1 MEQTLIF
8 FPDGTQI
15 NFKKEKLVQRS
26 SKKFLEVSKNEAWK
40 FQLLPNWLDNV
51 SYWYT
56 REDKETL
63 PSRYYHYDRGS
74 IIRVDFGVNMGSE
87 FCGLHFAIVLDKND
101 ISSKKTLTVIP
112 LTSKNKN
119 GRFSLGKEIFNQTT
133 NILNQQINELKKET
147 RLINQKTINLEDKT
161 KLLAQKLKNIIL
173 KSTDESK
180 KDIINKEF
188 EEVTNK
194 GIITDTLNNIIISG
208 KYNEIEINRLKNEIK
223 DNSEDINQ
231 LKNEIKDNKNEIQSL
246 LRVIN
251 IYSRYNKNT
260 YARLSDITT
269 ISKLRIR
276 KINKYDP
283 SGRIKLN
290 SQQMALISDKLMD
303 LYINK

>member
-63 PSRYYHYDRGS
+63 PSRYYHYDRGT

-87 FCGLHFAIVLDKND
+87 FCGLHFAIVLDKKDNNH
-101 ISSKKTLTVIP
+101 KKTLTVVP
-112 LTSKNKN
+112 LTSKNKS
-119 GRFSLGKEIFNQTT
+119 GRFYLGKEIFNQTT
-133 NILNQQINELKKET
+133 NILNQQSIELK
-147 RLINQKTINLEDKT
+147 QKTDHILQE
-161 KLLAQKLKNIIL
+161 LKDIIL
-173 KSTDESK
+173 NGIDNNK
-180 KDIINKEF
+180 KDIVKKEF
-188 EEVTNK
+188 IKFDK
-194 GIITDTLNNIIISG
+194 GIVTDTLNNIIISG
-208 KYNEIEINRLKNEIK
+208 KYNQNEVK
-223 DNSEDINQ
+223 Q
-231 LKNEIKDNKNEIQSL
+231 LKDEVYNNNKEIDSL
-246 LRVIN
+246 SKVIS
-251 IYSRYNKNT
+251 IYSRYNKDT
-260 YARLSDITT
+260 YVRLSDITT

-276 KINKYDP
+276 RINKYDP

>member
-63 PSRYYHYDRGS
+63 PSRYYHYDRGT

-87 FCGLHFAIVLDKND
+87 FCGLHFAIVLDKRDNNH
-101 ISSKKTLTVIP
+101 KKTLTVVP
-112 LTSKNKN
+112 LTSKNKS
-119 GRFSLGKEIFNQTT
+119 GRFYLGKEIFNQTT
-133 NILNQQINELKKET
+133 NILNQQSIELK
-147 RLINQKTINLEDKT
+147 QKTDH
-161 KLLAQKLKNIIL
+161 IL
-173 KSTDESK
+173 QEL
-180 KDIINKEF
+180 KDIILNGIDNNKKDTVKKEF
-188 EEVTNK
+188 IKFDK
-194 GIITDTLNNIIISG
+194 GIVTDTLNNIIISG
-208 KYNEIEINRLKNEIK
+208 KYNQNEVK
-223 DNSEDINQ
+223 Q
-231 LKNEIKDNKNEIQSL
+231 LKDEVYNNNKEIDSL
-246 LRVIN
+246 SKVIS
-251 IYSRYNKNT
+251 IYSRYNKDT
-260 YARLSDITT
+260 YVRLSDITT

-276 KINKYDP
+276 RINKYDP

>member
-1 MEQTLIF
+1 MEPTLIF

-63 PSRYYHYDRGS
+63 PSRYYHYDRGT

-87 FCGLHFAIVLDKND
+87 FCGLHFAIVLDKKDNNH
-101 ISSKKTLTVIP
+101 KKTLTVVP
-112 LTSKNKN
+112 LTSKNKS
-119 GRFSLGKEIFNQTT
+119 GRFYLGKEIFNQTT
-133 NILNQQINELKKET
+133 NILNQQSIELK
-147 RLINQKTINLEDKT
+147 QKTDHILQE
-161 KLLAQKLKNIIL
+161 LKDIIL
-173 KSTDESK
+173 NGIDNNK
-180 KDIINKEF
+180 KDIVKKEF
-188 EEVTNK
+188 IKFDK
-194 GIITDTLNNIIISG
+194 GIVTDTLNNIIISG
-208 KYNEIEINRLKNEIK
+208 KYNQNEVK
-223 DNSEDINQ
+223 Q
-231 LKNEIKDNKNEIQSL
+231 LKDEIYNNNKEIDSL
-246 LRVIN
+246 SKVIS
-251 IYSRYNKNT
+251 IYSRYNKDT
-260 YARLSDITT
+260 YVRLSDITT

-276 KINKYDP
+276 RINKYDP

>member
-1 MEQTLIF
+1 MHWKSYFVIRSDLMEPTLIF

-63 PSRYYHYDRGS
+63 PSRYYHYDRGT

-87 FCGLHFAIVLDKND
+87 FCGLHFAIVLDKKDNNH
-101 ISSKKTLTVIP
+101 KKTLTVVP
-112 LTSKNKN
+112 LTSKNKS
-119 GRFSLGKEIFNQTT
+119 GRFYLGKEIFNQTT
-133 NILNQQINELKKET
+133 NILNQQSIELK
-147 RLINQKTINLEDKT
+147 QKTDHILQE
-161 KLLAQKLKNIIL
+161 LKDIIL
-173 KSTDESK
+173 NGIDNNK
-180 KDIINKEF
+180 KDIVKKEF
-188 EEVTNK
+188 IKFDK
-194 GIITDTLNNIIISG
+194 GIVTDTLNNIIISG
-208 KYNEIEINRLKNEIK
+208 KYNQNEVK
-223 DNSEDINQ
+223 Q
-231 LKNEIKDNKNEIQSL
+231 LKDEVYNNNKEIDSL
-246 LRVIN
+246 SKVIS
-251 IYSRYNKNT
+251 IYSRYNKDT
-260 YARLSDITT
+260 YVRLSDITT

-276 KINKYDP
+276 RINKYDP

>member
-63 PSRYYHYDRGS
+63 PSRYYHYDRGT

-87 FCGLHFAIVLDKND
+87 FCGLHFAIVLDKKDNNH
-101 ISSKKTLTVIP
+101 KKTLTVVP
-112 LTSKNKN
+112 LTSKNKS
-119 GRFSLGKEIFNQTT
+119 GRFYLGKEIFNQTT
-133 NILNQQINELKKET
+133 NILNQQSIELK
-147 RLINQKTINLEDKT
+147 QKTDH
-161 KLLAQKLKNIIL
+161 LLQELKDIIL
-173 KSTDESK
+173 NGIDNNK
-180 KDIINKEF
+180 KDIVKKEF
-188 EEVTNK
+188 IKFDK
-194 GIITDTLNNIIISG
+194 GIVTDTLNNIIISG
-208 KYNEIEINRLKNEIK
+208 KYNQNEVK
-223 DNSEDINQ
+223 Q
-231 LKNEIKDNKNEIQSL
+231 LKDEVYNNNKEIDSL
-246 LRVIN
+246 SKVIS
-251 IYSRYNKNT
+251 IYSRYNKDT
-260 YARLSDITT
+260 YVRLSDITT

-276 KINKYDP
+276 RINKYDP

>member
-1 MEQTLIF
+1 MEPTLIF

-63 PSRYYHYDRGS
+63 PSRYYHYDRGT

-87 FCGLHFAIVLDKND
+87 FCGLHFAIVLDKKDNNH
-101 ISSKKTLTVIP
+101 KKTLTVVP
-112 LTSKNKN
+112 LTSKNKS
-119 GRFSLGKEIFNQTT
+119 GRFYLGKEIFNQTT
-133 NILNQQINELKKET
+133 NILNQQSIELK
-147 RLINQKTINLEDKT
+147 QKTDHILQE
-161 KLLAQKLKNIIL
+161 LKDIIL
-173 KSTDESK
+173 NGIDNNK
-180 KDIINKEF
+180 KDIVKKEF
-188 EEVTNK
+188 IKFDK
-194 GIITDTLNNIIISG
+194 GIVTDTLNNIIISG
-208 KYNEIEINRLKNEIK
+208 KYNQNEVK
-223 DNSEDINQ
+223 Q
-231 LKNEIKDNKNEIQSL
+231 LKDEVYNNNKEIDSL
-246 LRVIN
+246 SKVIS
-251 IYSRYNKNT
+251 IYSRYNKDT
-260 YARLSDITT
+260 YVRLSDITT

-276 KINKYDP
+276 RINKYDP

>member
-63 PSRYYHYDRGS
+63 PSRYYHYDRGT

-87 FCGLHFAIVLDKND
+87 FCGLHFAIVLDKKDNNH
-101 ISSKKTLTVIP
+101 KKTLTVVP
-112 LTSKNKN
+112 LTSKNKS
-119 GRFSLGKEIFNQTT
+119 GRFYLGKEIFNQTT
-133 NILNQQINELKKET
+133 NILNQQSIELK
-147 RLINQKTINLEDKT
+147 QKTDHILQE
-161 KLLAQKLKNIIL
+161 LKDIIL
-173 KSTDESK
+173 NGIDNNK
-180 KDIINKEF
+180 KDIVKKEF
-188 EEVTNK
+188 IKFDK
-194 GIITDTLNNIIISG
+194 GIVTDTLNNIIISG
-208 KYNEIEINRLKNEIK
+208 KYNQNEVK
-223 DNSEDINQ
+223 Q
-231 LKNEIKDNKNEIQSL
+231 LKDEIYNNNKEIDSL
-246 LRVIN
+246 SKVIS
-251 IYSRYNKNT
+251 IYSRYNKDT
-260 YARLSDITT
+260 YVRLSDITT

-276 KINKYDP
+276 RINKYDP

>member
-1 MEQTLIF
+1 MHWKSYFVIRSDLMEPILIF

-63 PSRYYHYDRGS
+63 PSRYYYYDRGK
-74 IIRVDFGVNMGSE
+74 IIRVDFGVNMRSQ
-87 FCGLHFAIVLDKND
+87 FYGLHYAIVLNKKDNNH
-101 ISSKKTLTVIP
+101 KKTFTVVP
-112 LTSKNKN
+112 LTSKNKS
-119 GRFSLGKEIFNQTT
+119 GRFYLGKEIFNQTT
-133 NILNQQINELKKET
+133 NILNQQSIELK
-147 RLINQKTINLEDKT
+147 QKTDHILQE
-161 KLLAQKLKNIIL
+161 LKDIIL
-173 KSTDESK
+173 NGIDNNK
-180 KDIINKEF
+180 KDIVKKEF
-188 EEVTNK
+188 IKFDK
-194 GIITDTLNNIIISG
+194 GIVTDTLNNIIISG
-208 KYNEIEINRLKNEIK
+208 KYNQNEVK
-223 DNSEDINQ
+223 Q
-231 LKNEIKDNKNEIQSL
+231 LKDEVYNNNKEIDSL
-246 LRVIN
+246 SKVIS
-251 IYSRYNKNT
+251 IYSRYNKDT
-260 YARLSDITT
+260 YVRLSDITT

-276 KINKYDP
+276 RINKYDP

>member
-1 MEQTLIF
+1 MEPTLIF

-63 PSRYYHYDRGS
+63 PSRYYHYDRGT

-87 FCGLHFAIVLDKND
+87 FCGLHFAIVLDKKDNNH
-101 ISSKKTLTVIP
+101 KKTLTVVP
-112 LTSKNKN
+112 LTSKNKS
-119 GRFSLGKEIFNQTT
+119 GRFYLGKEIFNQTT
-133 NILNQQINELKKET
+133 NILNQQSIELK
-147 RLINQKTINLEDKT
+147 QKTDHILQE
-161 KLLAQKLKNIIL
+161 LKDIIL
-173 KSTDESK
+173 NGTDNNK
-180 KDIINKEF
+180 KDIVKKEF
-188 EEVTNK
+188 IKFDK
-194 GIITDTLNNIIISG
+194 GIVTDTLNNIIISG
-208 KYNEIEINRLKNEIK
+208 KYNQNEVK
-223 DNSEDINQ
+223 Q
-231 LKNEIKDNKNEIQSL
+231 LKDEVYNNNKEIDSL
-246 LRVIN
+246 SKVIS
-251 IYSRYNKNT
+251 IYSRYNKDT
-260 YARLSDITT
+260 YVRLSDITT

-276 KINKYDP
+276 RINKYDP

>member
-1 MEQTLIF
+1 MEPILIF

-63 PSRYYHYDRGS
+63 PSRYYHYDRGT

-87 FCGLHFAIVLDKND
+87 FCGLHFAIVLDKKDNNH
-101 ISSKKTLTVIP
+101 KKTLTVVP
-112 LTSKNKN
+112 LTSKNKS
-119 GRFSLGKEIFNQTT
+119 GRFYLGKEIFNQTT
-133 NILNQQINELKKET
+133 NILNQQSIELK
-147 RLINQKTINLEDKT
+147 QKTDHILQE
-161 KLLAQKLKNIIL
+161 LKDIIL
-173 KSTDESK
+173 NGIDNNK
-180 KDIINKEF
+180 KDIVKKEF
-188 EEVTNK
+188 IKFDK
-194 GIITDTLNNIIISG
+194 GIVTDTLNNIIISG
-208 KYNEIEINRLKNEIK
+208 KYNQNEVK
-223 DNSEDINQ
+223 Q
-231 LKNEIKDNKNEIQSL
+231 LKDEVYNNNKEIDSL
-246 LRVIN
+246 SKVIS
-251 IYSRYNKNT
+251 IYSRYNKDT
-260 YARLSDITT
+260 YVRLSDITT

-276 KINKYDP
+276 RINKYDP

>member
-8 FPDGTQI
+8 FPDGTRI

-63 PSRYYHYDRGS
+63 PSRYYHYDRGT

-87 FCGLHFAIVLDKND
+87 FCGLHFAIVLDKKDNNH
-101 ISSKKTLTVIP
+101 KKTLTVVP
-112 LTSKNKN
+112 LTSKNKS
-119 GRFSLGKEIFNQTT
+119 GRFYLGKEIFNQTT
-133 NILNQQINELKKET
+133 NILNQQSIELK
-147 RLINQKTINLEDKT
+147 QKTDHILQE
-161 KLLAQKLKNIIL
+161 LKDIIL
-173 KSTDESK
+173 NGIDNNK
-180 KDIINKEF
+180 KDIVKKEF
-188 EEVTNK
+188 IKFDK
-194 GIITDTLNNIIISG
+194 GIVTDTLNNIIISG
-208 KYNEIEINRLKNEIK
+208 KYNQNEVK
-223 DNSEDINQ
+223 Q
-231 LKNEIKDNKNEIQSL
+231 LKDEIYNNNKEIDSL
-246 LRVIN
+246 SKVIS
-251 IYSRYNKNT
+251 IYSRYNKDT
-260 YARLSDITT
+260 YVRLSDITT

-276 KINKYDP
+276 RINKYDP

>member
-15 NFKKEKLVQRS
+15 NFEKEKLVQRS

-63 PSRYYHYDRGS
+63 PSRYYHYDRGT

-87 FCGLHFAIVLDKND
+87 FCGLHFAIVLDKKDNNH
-101 ISSKKTLTVIP
+101 KKTLTVVP
-112 LTSKNKN
+112 LTSKNKS
-119 GRFSLGKEIFNQTT
+119 GRFYLGKEIFNQTT
-133 NILNQQINELKKET
+133 NILNQQSIELK
-147 RLINQKTINLEDKT
+147 QKTDHILQE
-161 KLLAQKLKNIIL
+161 LKDIIL
-173 KSTDESK
+173 NGIDNNK
-180 KDIINKEF
+180 KDIVKKEF
-188 EEVTNK
+188 IKFDK
-194 GIITDTLNNIIISG
+194 GIVTDTLNNIIISG
-208 KYNEIEINRLKNEIK
+208 KYNQNEVK
-223 DNSEDINQ
+223 Q
-231 LKNEIKDNKNEIQSL
+231 LKDEVYNNNKEIDSL
-246 LRVIN
+246 SKVIS
-251 IYSRYNKNT
+251 IYSRYNKDT
-260 YARLSDITT
+260 YVRLSDITT

-276 KINKYDP
+276 RINKYDP

>member
-1 MEQTLIF
+1 MHWKSYFVIRSDLMEPTLIF

-63 PSRYYHYDRGS
+63 PSRYYHYDRGT

-87 FCGLHFAIVLDKND
+87 FCGLHFAIVLDKKDNNH
-101 ISSKKTLTVIP
+101 KKTLTVVP
-112 LTSKNKN
+112 LTSKNKS
-119 GRFSLGKEIFNQTT
+119 GRFYLGKEIFNQTT
-133 NILNQQINELKKET
+133 NILNQQSIELK
-147 RLINQKTINLEDKT
+147 QKTDHILQE
-161 KLLAQKLKNIIL
+161 LKDIIL
-173 KSTDESK
+173 NGIDNNK
-180 KDIINKEF
+180 KDIVKKEF
-188 EEVTNK
+188 IKFDK
-194 GIITDTLNNIIISG
+194 GIVTDTLNNIIISG
-208 KYNEIEINRLKNEIK
+208 KYNQNEVK
-223 DNSEDINQ
+223 Q
-231 LKNEIKDNKNEIQSL
+231 LKDEIYNNNKEIDSL
-246 LRVIN
+246 SKVIS
-251 IYSRYNKNT
+251 IYSRYNKDT
-260 YARLSDITT
+260 YVRLSDITT

-276 KINKYDP
+276 RINKYDP

>member
-63 PSRYYHYDRGS
+63 PSRYYHYDRGT

-87 FCGLHFAIVLDKND
+87 FCGLHFAIVLDKKDNNH
-101 ISSKKTLTVIP
+101 KKTLTVVP
-112 LTSKNKN
+112 LTSKNKS
-119 GRFSLGKEIFNQTT
+119 GRFYLGKEIFNQTT
-133 NILNQQINELKKET
+133 NILNQQSIELK
-147 RLINQKTINLEDKT
+147 QKTDH
-161 KLLAQKLKNIIL
+161 LLQELKDIIL
-173 KSTDESK
+173 NGIDNNK
-180 KDIINKEF
+180 KDIVKKEF
-188 EEVTNK
+188 IKFDK
-194 GIITDTLNNIIISG
+194 GIVTDTLNNIIISG
-208 KYNEIEINRLKNEIK
+208 KYNQNEVK
-223 DNSEDINQ
+223 Q
-231 LKNEIKDNKNEIQSL
+231 LKDEVYNNNKEIDSL
-246 LRVIN
+246 SKVIST
-251 IYSRYNKNT
+251 YSRYNKDT
-260 YARLSDITT
+260 YVRLSDITT

-276 KINKYDP
+276 RINKYDP

>member
-63 PSRYYHYDRGS
+63 PSRYYHYDRGT

-87 FCGLHFAIVLDKND
+87 FCGLHFAIVLDKKDNNH
-101 ISSKKTLTVIP
+101 KKTLTVVP
-112 LTSKNKN
+112 LTSKNKS
-119 GRFSLGKEIFNQTT
+119 GRFYLGKEIFNQTT
-133 NILNQQINELKKET
+133 NILNQQSTELK
-147 RLINQKTINLEDKT
+147 QKTDHILQE
-161 KLLAQKLKNIIL
+161 LKDIIL
-173 KSTDESK
+173 NGTDNNK
-180 KDIINKEF
+180 KDIVKKEF
-188 EEVTNK
+188 IKFDK
-194 GIITDTLNNIIISG
+194 GIVTDTLNNIIISG
-208 KYNEIEINRLKNEIK
+208 KYNQNEVK
-223 DNSEDINQ
+223 Q
-231 LKNEIKDNKNEIQSL
+231 LKDEVYNNNKEIDSL
-246 LRVIN
+246 SKVIS
-251 IYSRYNKNT
+251 IYSRYNKDT
-260 YARLSDITT
+260 YVRLSDITT

-276 KINKYDP
+276 RINKYDP

>member
-63 PSRYYHYDRGS
+63 PSRYYHYDRGT

-87 FCGLHFAIVLDKND
+87 FCGLHFAIVLDKKDNNH
-101 ISSKKTLTVIP
+101 KKTLTVVP
-112 LTSKNKN
+112 LTSKNKS
-119 GRFSLGKEIFNQTT
+119 GRFYLGKEIFNQTT
-133 NILNQQINELKKET
+133 NILNQQSIELK
-147 RLINQKTINLEDKT
+147 QKTDHILQE
-161 KLLAQKLKNIIL
+161 LKDIIL
-173 KSTDESK
+173 NGTDNNK
-180 KDIINKEF
+180 KDIVKKEF
-188 EEVTNK
+188 IKFDK
-194 GIITDTLNNIIISG
+194 GIVTDTLNNIIISG
-208 KYNEIEINRLKNEIK
+208 KYNQNEVK
-223 DNSEDINQ
+223 Q
-231 LKNEIKDNKNEIQSL
+231 LKDEVYNNNKEIDSL
-246 LRVIN
+246 SKVIS
-251 IYSRYNKNT
+251 IYSRYNKDT
-260 YARLSDITT
+260 YVRLSDITT

-276 KINKYDP
+276 RINKYDP

>member
-56 REDKETL
+56 REDKEAL
-63 PSRYYHYDRGS
+63 PSRYYHYDRGT

-87 FCGLHFAIVLDKND
+87 FCGLHFAIVLDKKDNNH
-101 ISSKKTLTVIP
+101 KKTLTVVP
-112 LTSKNKN
+112 LTSKNKS
-119 GRFSLGKEIFNQTT
+119 GRFYLGKEIFNQTT
-133 NILNQQINELKKET
+133 NILNQQSTELK
-147 RLINQKTINLEDKT
+147 QKTDHILQE
-161 KLLAQKLKNIIL
+161 LKDIIL
-173 KSTDESK
+173 NGTDNNK
-180 KDIINKEF
+180 KDIVKKEF
-188 EEVTNK
+188 IKFDK
-194 GIITDTLNNIIISG
+194 GIVTDTLNNIIISG
-208 KYNEIEINRLKNEIK
+208 KYNQNEVK
-223 DNSEDINQ
+223 Q
-231 LKNEIKDNKNEIQSL
+231 LKDEVYNNNKEIDSL
-246 LRVIN
+246 SKVIS
-251 IYSRYNKNT
+251 IYSRYNKDT
-260 YARLSDITT
+260 YVRLSDITT

-276 KINKYDP
+276 RINKYDP

>member
-63 PSRYYHYDRGS
+63 PSRYYHYDRGT

-87 FCGLHFAIVLDKND
+87 FCGLHFAIVLDKKDNNH
-101 ISSKKTLTVIP
+101 KKTLTVVP
-112 LTSKNKN
+112 LTSKNKS
-119 GRFSLGKEIFNQTT
+119 GRFYLGKEIFNQTT
-133 NILNQQINELKKET
+133 NILNQQSTELK
-147 RLINQKTINLEDKT
+147 QKTDHILQE
-161 KLLAQKLKNIIL
+161 LKDIIL
-173 KSTDESK
+173 NGIDNNK
-180 KDIINKEF
+180 KDIVKKEF
-188 EEVTNK
+188 IKFDK
-194 GIITDTLNNIIISG
+194 GIVTDTLNNIIISG
-208 KYNEIEINRLKNEIK
+208 KYNQNEVK
-223 DNSEDINQ
+223 Q
-231 LKNEIKDNKNEIQSL
+231 LKDEVYNNNKEIDSL
-246 LRVIN
+246 SKVIS
-251 IYSRYNKNT
+251 IYSRYNKDT
-260 YARLSDITT
+260 YVRLSDITT

-276 KINKYDP
+276 RINKYDP

>member
-63 PSRYYHYDRGS
+63 PSRYYHYDRGT

-87 FCGLHFAIVLDKND
+87 FCGLHFAIVLDKKDNNH
-101 ISSKKTLTVIP
+101 KKTLTVVP
-112 LTSKNKN
+112 LTSKNKS
-119 GRFSLGKEIFNQTT
+119 GRFYLGKEIFNQTT
-133 NILNQQINELKKET
+133 NILNQQSIELK
-147 RLINQKTINLEDKT
+147 QKTDHILQE
-161 KLLAQKLKNIIL
+161 LKDIIL
-173 KSTDESK
+173 NGTDNNK
-180 KDIINKEF
+180 KDIVKKEF
-188 EEVTNK
+188 IKFDK
-194 GIITDTLNNIIISG
+194 GIVTDTLNNIIISG
-208 KYNEIEINRLKNEIK
+208 KYNQNEVK
-223 DNSEDINQ
+223 Q
-231 LKNEIKDNKNEIQSL
+231 LKDEIYNNNKEIDSL
-246 LRVIN
+246 SKVIS
-251 IYSRYNKNT
+251 IYSRYNKDT
-260 YARLSDITT
+260 YVRLSDITT

-276 KINKYDP
+276 RINKYDP

>member
-8 FPDGTQI
+8 FPDRTQI

-63 PSRYYHYDRGS
+63 PSRYYHYDRGT

-87 FCGLHFAIVLDKND
+87 FCGLHFAIVLDKKDNNH
-101 ISSKKTLTVIP
+101 KKTLTVVP
-112 LTSKNKN
+112 LTSKNKS
-119 GRFSLGKEIFNQTT
+119 GRFYLGKEIFNQTT
-133 NILNQQINELKKET
+133 NILNQQSIELK
-147 RLINQKTINLEDKT
+147 QKTDHILQE
-161 KLLAQKLKNIIL
+161 LKDIIL
-173 KSTDESK
+173 NGIDNNK
-180 KDIINKEF
+180 KDIVKKEF
-188 EEVTNK
+188 IKFDK
-194 GIITDTLNNIIISG
+194 GIVTDTLNNIIISG
-208 KYNEIEINRLKNEIK
+208 KYNQNEVK
-223 DNSEDINQ
+223 Q
-231 LKNEIKDNKNEIQSL
+231 LKDEVYNNNKEIDSL
-246 LRVIN
+246 SKVIS
-251 IYSRYNKNT
+251 IYSRYNKDT
-260 YARLSDITT
+260 YVRLSDITT

-276 KINKYDP
+276 RINKYDP

>member
-63 PSRYYHYDRGS
+63 PSRYYHYDRGT

-87 FCGLHFAIVLDKND
+87 FCGLHFAIVLDKKDNNH
-101 ISSKKTLTVIP
+101 KKTLTVVP
-112 LTSKNKN
+112 LTSKNKS
-119 GRFSLGKEIFNQTT
+119 GRFYLGKEIFNQTT
-133 NILNQQINELKKET
+133 NILNQQSTELK
-147 RLINQKTINLEDKT
+147 QKTDHILQE
-161 KLLAQKLKNIIL
+161 LKDIIL
-173 KSTDESK
+173 NGIDNNK
-180 KDIINKEF
+180 KDIVKKEF
-188 EEVTNK
+188 IKFDK
-194 GIITDTLNNIIISG
+194 GIVTDTLNNIIISG
-208 KYNEIEINRLKNEIK
+208 KYNQNEVK
-223 DNSEDINQ
+223 Q
-231 LKNEIKDNKNEIQSL
+231 LKDEIYNNNKEIDSL
-246 LRVIN
+246 SKVIS
-251 IYSRYNKNT
+251 IYSRYNKDT
-260 YARLSDITT
+260 YVRLSDITT

-276 KINKYDP
+276 RINKYDP